1 MGECVM
7 STSIKN
13 DTTGRAGR
21 GVSDL
26 YRAVWRWHF
35 YAGLLVLPFLTLLA
49 VTGGLYLFRDEI
61 DRFVHSDLMQVNT
74 PVVQQLN
81 GQAQASVPL
90 SEQVSAAVA
99 SLPGKAVRVVPAPEA
114 ELTTEVDIV
123 PDDGS
128 GKQAVY
134 VNPYTGDVQGQMAYR
149 DSIMWTVRN
158 LHSLAITG
166 PIGNV
171 AIEIAGGWSILLVL
185 SGLYLWWPRGQKGG
199 VVTLRTTPAR
209 RLWWRDLHA
218 VSGIIAGGFIVF
230 LAVTGMPWS
239 MVWGAKV
246 NELANGHNYGYPDG
260 VRVNTPMSD
269 TRLAEQEMTTW
280 TLEQAIIPL
289 SSLPA
294 NAAKSQVDEG
304 EHAGH
309 GGASTSQAANGVGG
323 DGETPPLSEAAIAK
337 ADIGLDAAASVFARE
352 GLAPGYA
359 INLPGTPQ
367 GVYTGSVYPNEL
379 ERQQVVHLDRYSGDV
394 LLDMHYADYGVVGR
408 ALEWGINVHMGQQ
421 YGLINQLILVVAC
434 LAMVMMSVGA
444 SVMWWKRRPAGG
456 LGIPPL
462 PKERR
467 RVAGVWGL
475 MMIVGVIYPLVGI
488 SLIVMGAL
496 DWAWIRL
503 SNNNHKTA
511 MEANA

>member
-1 MGECVM
+1 M
-7 STSIKN
+7 STATKSE
-13 DTTGRAGR
+13 TASRAGR
-21 GVSDL
+21 GISDI

-35 YAGLLVLPFLTLLA
+35 YAGLLVLPFLVLLS
-49 VTGGLYLFRDEI
+49 VTGGLYLFRDGI
-61 DRFVHSDLMQVNT
+61 DQFVHSDLMKVNT
-74 PVVQQLN
+74 PVVQQ
-81 GQAQASVPL
+81 ASGEAPVSLPL
-90 SEQVSAAVA
+90 SEQVTQALS
-99 SLPGKAVRVVPAPEA
+99 SLPGKAVRVVPSPADD
-114 ELTTEVDIV
+114 LTTEVDIV
-123 PDDGS
+123 PADGS

-149 DSIMWTVRN
+149 DTIMWTVRR

-166 PIGNV
+166 PIGNAAV
-171 AIEIAGGWSILLVL
+171 EIAGGWSILLVL

-199 VVTLRTTPAR
+199 IVTLRTTPAR

-218 VSGIIAGGFIVF
+218 VSGIVAGGFIVF

-269 TRLAEQEMTTW
+269 MRLVDQELTTW
-280 TLEQAIIPL
+280 SLEQAVIPL

-294 NAAKSQVDEG
+294 ASAPTAADEG

-309 GGASTSQAANGVGG
+309 GGSAAKEAPVAATAS
-323 DGETPPLSEAAIAK
+323 LSAAAIAQ
-337 ADIGLDAAASVFARE
+337 ADIGLDKAQSIFARE
-352 GLAPGYA
+352 GLAAGYA

-367 GVYTGSVYPNEL
+367 GVYTGSVYPDEL
-379 ERQQVVHLDRYSGDV
+379 ERQQVVHMDRYSGDV
-394 LLDMHYADYGVVGR
+394 LLDMHYADYGPVGQ

-434 LAMVMMSVGA
+434 AAMVLMSVGA
-444 SVMWWKRRPAGG
+444 GAMWWKRRPAGG
-456 LGIPPL
+456 IGIPPL

-475 MMIVGVIYPLVGI
+475 MMIVGVIYPLVGL

-496 DWAWIRL
+496 DWIWIRASSKREDNL
-503 SNNNHKTA
+503 K
-511 MEANA
+511 EASA